1 MTRTQALTV
10 IVFPLAIAMASDDAA
25 VRAQEKTA
33 QSGSGV
39 DLASMDQAANPCT
52 DFYQYAC
59 GGWIKNHPAP
69 PDQPRY
75 GRFEELQDRNNAILR
90 DVLDQ
95 AAKPGAP
102 ADQKKIG
109 DYYASCLDERAID
122 AKGRAPLGPDLQ
134 RVAAIKDKND
144 IPAVAGYL
152 QTVGTTAFFGFGAA
166 PDFKDASQY
175 ILIYAQGGMGLPDRD
190 YYLKDDA
197 NSSEVR
203 GEYEQHVAKMLQFSG
218 ETPDAAALGAK
229 VVVRIETALAKA
241 SLDRVSQRDP
251 TNIYH
256 KMP

>member
-109 DYYASCLDERAID
+109 DYYASCMDERGID
-122 AKGRAPLGPDLQ
+122 AKGRAPLGADLQ
-134 RVAAIKDKND
+134 RVGAIKDKND
-144 IPAVAGYL
+144 IPAVVGYL
-152 QTVGTTAFFGFGAA
+152 QTVGTSEFFGFGAA

-175 ILIYAQGGMGLPDRD
+175 ILIYAQGGLGLPDRD

-197 NSSEVR
+197 DATKLR
-203 GEYEQHVAKMLQFSG
+203 GEYQKHVARMMQLGG
-218 ETPDAAALGAK
+218 ETPAAAAATAK
-229 VVVRIETALAKA
+229 SALAIETTLARA
-241 SLDRVSQRDP
+241 ALDRVSQ
-251 TNIYH
+251 
-256 KMP
+256 